1 MKVNR
6 DLPRQTPRTPAERE
20 LAAKIEA
27 REAAEEQRLARLKRD
42 TEAVSGIAV
51 EITNGQEQL

>member
-1 MKVNR
+1 MKINR
-6 DLPRQTPRTPAERE
+6 DLPRQIPRTPVEQE

-27 REAAEEQRLARLKRD
+27 REAAEEQRLERLKRD
-42 TEAVSGIAV
+42 TEAVSEIAV